1 MVGRLD
7 RIVRHRPLAGRHPDR
22 QGQVR
27 HPGKDLSKHAEAL
40 GWTWRPMMG
49 IEPPKRP
56 AGRGARPD
64 NGAIDID
71 GEAWE
76 LQMANGRRGYVVV
89 EPQEWDQCP
98 LRELLKPFDQG
109 AGR

>member
-1 MVGRLD
+1 M
-7 RIVRHRPLAGRHPDR
+7 
-22 QGQVR
+22 
-27 HPGKDLSKHAEAL
+27 PGDIQTGKVKYVIRERTCRSMPRRS